1 MGRKLRY
8 LPEPGH
14 LVEVTCRVIHRRL
27 LLRPSP
33 ELTAIILGT
42 LARFQK
48 IHGMK
53 ICGFVY
59 LSNHCHLLLIPDSVE
74 QLAAFMRD
82 VNSKIAKEV
91 GRLYGWRE
99 KLWSRRYT
107 DIVVS
112 HEPEAQ
118 VQRLQYLLE
127 QGCKERLVASPRH
140 WPGATS
146 VHALFSGKELEGLW
160 IDRTEQYEAYERHEP
175 HADALFTTR
184 HRLELTPLPCW
195 QDLEPHQH
203 QAKVRAMVREIER
216 GMEGVSVLGKA
227 AICRQEPTQPPA
239 SDPPRTP
246 APRFH
251 AVEPQVRRGL
261 EWAYHLMRIAYRQ
274 ACEDLRRGRRA
285 EFPPG
290 CFVPGRYLPLQV

>member
-1 MGRKLRY
+1 MARKLRY
-8 LPEPGH
+8 LPGKGY

-27 LLRPSP
+27 LLLPSP
-33 ELTAIILGT
+33 QLTAIILGV
-42 LARFQK
+42 LAHFQK
-48 IHGMK
+48 YHGMK

-59 LSNHCHLLLIPDSVE
+59 LSNHCHLLLLPDSVE

-91 GRLYGWRE
+91 GRLYRWRE
-99 KLWSRRYT
+99 KLWGRRYT
-107 DIVVS
+107 DVVVS

-118 VQRLQYLLE
+118 VQRLRYLLE
-127 QGCKERLVASPRH
+127 QGCKERLVASPKH

-146 VHALFSGKELEGLW
+146 IKALLSGKPLEGLW
-160 IDRTEQYEAYERHEP
+160 IDRTEQYNAFDRNEP
-175 HADALFTTR
+175 HGDALFTSVR
-184 HRLELTPLPCW
+184 RLELSPLPCW

-203 QAKVRAMVREIER
+203 QARVRAFVREIEEA
-216 GMEGVSVLGKA
+216 MEDVSVLGKA
-227 AICRQEPTQPPA
+227 AICRQDPTQPPA

-251 AVEPQVRRGL
+251 AIEAQVRRAL
-261 EWAYHLMRIAYRQ
+261 ECGYHLMRIAYRQ

-290 CFVPGRYLPLQV
+290 CFIPGRYLPLQV

>member
-8 LPEPGH
+8 LPEEGH
-14 LVEVTCRVIHRRL
+14 LVEVTCRVIHRRM

-42 LARFQK
+42 LAHFQK
-48 IHGMK
+48 YHRMK
-53 ICGFVY
+53 ICGFIY
-59 LSNHCHLLLIPDSVE
+59 LSNHCHLLVVPENVE
-74 QLAAFMRD
+74 QLAGFMRD

-91 GRLYGWRE
+91 GRHYGWKE
-99 KLWSRRYT
+99 KLWGRRYT

-118 VQRLQYLLE
+118 VQRLRYLLE

-146 VHALFSGKELEGLW
+146 IKALLSGQALEGLW
-160 IDRTEQYEAYERHEP
+160 IDRTEQFNAFERNEP
-175 HADALFTTR
+175 HGDALFTSV
-184 HRLELTPLPCW
+184 HRLELSPLPCW
-195 QDLEPHQH
+195 KDLEPHQH
-203 QAKVRAMVREIER
+203 QRRIRTLVREIEEA
-216 GMEGVSVLGKA
+216 MEGVSVLGKA
-227 AICRQEPTQPPA
+227 AICRQDPIEPPA

-251 AVEPQVRRGL
+251 AVESQVRRAL
-261 EWAYHLMRIAYRQ
+261 EWAYHRMRIAYRQ
-274 ACEDLRRGRRA
+274 ACVDLRCGRRA

-290 CFVPGRYLPLQV
+290 CFVPGRYLPLQI